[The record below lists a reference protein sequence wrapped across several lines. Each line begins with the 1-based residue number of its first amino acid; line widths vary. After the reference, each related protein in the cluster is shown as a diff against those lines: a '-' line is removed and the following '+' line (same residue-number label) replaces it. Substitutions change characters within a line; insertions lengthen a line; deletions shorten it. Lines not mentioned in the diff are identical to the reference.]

1 MIRCALSDTTV
12 EKLYKSLY
20 KHMSDKKSFNAEDY
34 MAYVFGNKAA
44 LSTPETSAK
53 IVQHIPRMII
63 DIYNTEFLGDPD
75 FNLDLNAIALLGK
88 SFLNEDSGI
97 NNIISK
103 YTDKSKKFLRYVN
116 RTQEL
121 EAGNVELQD
130 QELSDVYV
138 SPFSFMPYSAL
149 SGTSQELVA
158 IDPTS
163 PDFNIETIDQSKRF
177 IYTALEK
184 MKASVGDTESPLSEF
199 VYQGKTLN
207 LQPTPLLEVERTE
220 LDQYTQD
227 LIARSLGMQ
236 AKNKDIK
243 GVTRVQDQIVLLIT
257 DDQGNKVYF
266 NQDGDI
272 STKEEGGRLAY
283 QFLRDVRKEGNNYNV
298 YNIYG
303 YSTILDPAE
312 IAMSLYKV
320 ADPEVINNIAR
331 MQQEEFE
338 LLYKLKETILN
349 TLERPLLP
357 ITGISKGVFEKFV
370 GKTITLNKLASL
382 ANIDSSVFKSIKT
395 IQKDRGAFK
404 AGNAVINVNGAEL
417 LIDRVDVP
425 ADIARQVADVLTNKD
440 IEFSVRVDFYKQFFN
455 NKIDYRTR
463 RHLTSGDAS
472 KNEFVFN
479 YSNKTH
485 QESKSRKF
493 LDNSLD
499 LSQQSIQSKS
509 EAELKDMADK
519 IYDVLING
527 KGRDGKFYPT
537 KMNFNSELL
546 KNERYMVYDSNTKS
560 VGFGNYIDLIK
571 TLPAVISLSSAN
583 KDVVNTYVQFGIP
596 NSTTEL
602 VSQVQREVKEDKR
615 TPTKRLK
622 DSIVDKIKAEGPQVV
637 EVNDPK
643 KGFYAGKHYAYFNVK
658 VDGIDQQAKVYFP
671 NKSVIVVRDGK
682 MYQDPTW
689 PSSGQ
694 QVLLVVKPELAVNGV
709 VYKDVVEVFT
719 LDEATGNAK
728 DYIGSVAER
737 DATEY
742 QDSVITEEKEELE
755 AEIEENA
762 PAEEA
767 PIIDKITEKDTV
779 INADNPN
786 TGISDLLNQDW
797 KGLDRSKKLSGK
809 VTVAEIEAAQEWWSK
824 SPLSKHIKLEH
835 LANIV
840 NSNAYARFITSGQVL
855 VSELFNKEYGKIQIY
870 NKGSMVD
877 VYHEAWHAFS
887 QLYLTKDE
895 KSKLYAEV
903 RNYKTPSGRQPYL
916 NKSFK
921 EIEELLA
928 EDFRAYAKNPEKFKA
943 NEYKQR
949 RSLFK
954 KILDF
959 LSYLFTG
966 KSKKAYKTELVPVV
980 NNNYPARVS
989 EIYNKLYFADKNGLL
1004 NNLQPSFDNVRW
1016 DMLNRGIE
1024 SIEKP
1029 QNDSLNRQDSMLV
1042 SQSIDSVISE
1052 MIDDLNSGFGVK
1064 SATMRVLNTPEN
1076 RVIAYETVKKKFQ
1089 EKLDGIKETLANDG
1103 IDYDTYVAQEIE
1115 EREPLT
1121 YEQEQMLNNV
1131 RILQTAI
1138 DNWGDEKKGVVK
1150 FHKENSRFDIIK
1162 EDYSEIDVDQD
1173 EVDEN
1178 GDFVDNLS
1186 GEEGKTESDI
1196 KADKVGKK
1204 SLEQLAQKEALYI
1217 AKSLFK
1223 ITDGKTT
1230 NNSLGFKQLA
1240 DFPKMWKILMREI
1253 GGVKDPVEM
1262 YDKLVKAAESYI
1274 PEFKQLVYKKLQSP
1288 RNITR
1293 DAEFDAIASFWQTFS
1308 RPRIA
1313 YMQLTAFVEKEW
1325 DYEEQRE
1332 VITGVTTEVLDAS
1345 IDASNVIR
1353 KFVGKFKAESPR
1365 DNAYITKVDNI
1376 VALTKL
1382 DKLVKDFADPRNSN
1396 ELDVNKA
1403 FEFAN
1408 SIGIYLDDVKAI
1420 KDELR
1425 KNIEYYGLQY
1435 LYTVV
1440 KDFANIQAKGSNAPE
1455 KALELLAKFTGNP
1468 LNVFQMKIPG
1478 NLLPSLK
1485 VDTVYQKSAIKRL
1498 AELQGRYGYDTSNY
1512 SVLNPEGNLVNEFTD
1527 DSSIS
1532 RKVDGIN
1539 RAENIKDLWS
1549 NKDNPENQLRYMSYL
1564 DPAINAYVNKNRL
1577 QILNS
1582 IFATEGDG
1590 SRRQGRNLKLVH
1602 VAGTQV
1608 ADPTVDVGT
1617 NTTSLDIYSK
1627 FLQEM
1632 HTMLKGGIQEFI
1644 RHASKKDALGMKV
1657 EGGVL
1662 GGIGKGKDGNL
1673 YVDVDQFST
1682 NGNGETYA
1690 ASQVILP
1697 YIGGE
1702 LERIIKFK
1710 NNKNKLKNYVGYNLV
1725 VGKNSEGGDLY
1736 AGETFTAFDNVLREE
1751 TKNKLLN
1758 PEFLKNLSD
1767 NDLSLEEFL
1776 KSDKSTLKQ
1785 EILDDITNYF
1795 NAQTSENLNY
1805 LKAIEYIDPTLYDKI
1820 SDKTLDKAAMN
1831 YTLVKAFTYN
1841 SWIHN
1846 FETIILNYGDMAV
1859 YNHIKEE
1866 LHKRNTGASSGGPKF
1881 MSDLV
1886 AQNFINNI
1894 WNADGKDANGN
1905 TIRKTYGSVLAGR
1918 KQNEEYKSFHYDGTL
1933 NTAVIEDIERKS
1945 VYLDEIEEGL
1955 REQYKKEGK
1964 SEAQINDIVAKE
1976 LKPYQEMNEAD
1987 GAGYITID
1995 AYRTLKKLE
2004 NAWSN
2009 TQENLYQKIIK
2020 GGKISASEIANFFP
2034 VYKLQNYGELA
2045 NTELPLTAMHKFAL
2059 MPLIPSELG
2068 NSQLEHLHAEML
2080 RNNIQYMTF
2089 KSGSKAGSLTSDGK
2103 PDKVFQD
2110 EAKTKLKDEIQF
2122 TKNTIYVEYLKN
2134 VTNVSSK
2141 YKTTITFPTQ
2151 LRGLIL
2157 DGMYNQGII
2166 TEKEYGKLS
2175 DKYHKL
2181 VSNYTELLKLELLD
2195 EIGFEYKN
2203 GKYTGDM
2210 SKFLNMVQ
2218 KELGKRDMPEHLLE
2232 RIGVNTDGTIKTDL
2246 SLHLEADTIEKMLLA
2261 VLTKRLIRQ
2270 KVKGEALV
2278 QVPSSMYN
2286 GLWDG
2291 YVQFDKAN
2299 KDDVKRLMGSNNLP
2313 FYKRDAKGTQAMK
2326 IAIALQG
2333 DFVNLLSLK
2342 DKDGNP
2348 IGTVE
2353 RLNELI
2359 KDDEWLNT
2367 GDNRKAITITG
2378 ARIPIQNLNSMEFAE
2393 VWHFLDPSAGNK
2405 VVVPTEIVAKAGSD
2419 FDVDK
2424 IFWMMPHIDT
2434 QGNYIKGAK
2443 SIEEIE
2449 KDIKKIKNAKAK
2461 PGQKKPSAKALIQK
2475 QKKAI
2480 ENELLNITRDILATP
2495 ANYASLVRP
2504 NETYLVKG
2512 IADELEPD
2520 VIEYNR
2526 FKNMHGEAERTFT
2539 DKFGETKRVISPS
2552 RPLEIGYNLHKHD
2565 VNMVVKDVLGIS
2577 ALQNKKHPIFKSIGA
2592 KMPATYKESYYDEA
2606 TRKYVDMDRDYDMRL
2621 LLPHSTIEVKDANG
2635 KVTEHIS
2642 LSSNLN
2648 QAGTRIS
2655 DLSSHIMNGELDVEK
2670 DAWVAY
2676 IQANLQT
2683 IGVLNYLLEAG
2694 VPEKTAIYF
2703 VSQPLIRDYTT
2714 KQKQLNSAYSFLA
2727 NKEIVPFQLIK
2738 YKAGSKINIPYRL
2751 NKYLLDTV
2759 NNTRFDSAL
2768 SKLKDNDKVSV
2779 LLKGSRFFQDNVL
2792 VKNLKANVANGK
2804 VNLASITEIKT
2815 EDKSLYKRSNSLI
2828 TNAAYYDAAVEASK
2842 LPGALNENGEFSEAD
2857 LLAAIKNPNDPKYTN
2872 LGIAAFLHFIEIEK
2886 QIKGLEAVKR
2896 ENPDTKL
2903 VKTVQQVRKKEQQFL
2918 DLTETS
2924 KVDPQLPL
2932 DIRNKS
2938 IISSFYIN
2946 DLSLDLIEPVLPLR
2960 LNKTVSDYITKIMNQ
2975 SSSRIS
2981 NKFGTGMEG
2990 EERFTSEF
2998 NNAVINYIFQ
3008 NFMSNFVDGDGN
3020 IVETPDKYRNMNV
3033 IIKPNIKNGV
3043 EMVDGKIYADVK
3055 TLTDQFKN
3063 KKYLK
3068 SSGAVDN
3075 YFRLGLAPFSTEDDP
3090 FPTQAIYN
3098 KYVFERE
3105 YLRTLYPDQ
3114 TEKFLNQRALLNTF
3128 NRDAIV
3134 GTEEY
3139 SYTDLVMS
3147 TIKEFSYLAD
3157 QYPVLEQLSRLPFK
3171 GAEKIV
3177 QLNNTKLVKGELA
3190 EIYYQNLKDLGD
3202 VNIKKVQ
3209 SPEENKKISE
3219 VFKLFSLMMIHQHG
3233 VGYSKYGF
3241 VKALDDSDYIE
3252 VMNVASK
3259 VFLDKNLNEDTLNTV
3274 FSKLMSDDQFK
3285 NYVVSPKQFNSGVE
3299 TIFSNEKTLELGVK
3313 VKEYV
3318 MSQGEEKFDALM
3330 AEVAPE
3336 LTIMDVPDNVDV
3348 DKVMNEEY
3356 DDYVPVTYK
3365 SLSTIINRLYKA
3377 GVNIDNLPFLFND
3390 FATDTTMTVDEF
3402 NLLLDNNLETLVEN
3416 DLMETPPV
3424 LKFEGTMTFGYG
3436 DSKRS
3441 DVTADTTFD
3450 AILRGERTAT
3460 TRYENQR
3467 NIDYWKQAKVG
3478 DIITWKAED
3487 GRTVDVVVTKELHPL
3502 KGSGKT
3508 AEEWSKLEGWTKE
3521 YFNTNVRP
3529 KIDTAWQIEFKLAEP
3544 TTQPAEAPVSN
3555 TNKPKGQ
3562 EVVPGI
3568 YVNQAALTKEEQ
3580 LELFDYLKPYLE
3592 EQAAKTLKGTESSK
3606 MIGLGLRWDYTSNNA
3621 GRKAVNIPDPIVN
3634 NKKYGYYTESINGQP
3649 LGQITPRFRALMQK
3663 ATGVDMTNYDGAII
3677 NLYEKDTFIPSHN
3690 DVDESKS
3697 AIKYPVIGINL
3708 GGKGNFSI
3716 ERIPGAGQLSLE
3728 AGTGY
3733 IFGVDGVNREVW
3745 HRTFPTPQDTFL
3757 PELTTKIDGKTY
3769 PAGSYRITITMRRVM
3784 PLTEAMPEAPSI
3796 VSETTPTQAPAA
3808 TTQPTVSAELPG
3820 PAKLSTKEQINIL
3833 EAELAGLL
3841 ADQAEARVNSI
3852 PIIIAEHM
3860 NKITPESARR
3870 ETGVK
3875 IGTGKDINPNL
3886 LSNTGFTVEKAAEYL
3901 QMDFFNGE
3909 TYPEVDE
3916 QEIRNYIIEILQ
3928 EGKNNFIE
3936 SYLPFQD
3943 RISEIRYEL
3952 NSIKS
3957 KPVETGQLDLFDF
3970 PAENTITDFYST
3982 LTEAQREK
3990 LGNLANVIDT
4000 YNEMYSD
4007 TMSVQEYIDNV
4018 LNCKI

>member
-1 MIRCALSDTTV
+1 
-12 EKLYKSLY
+12 
-20 KHMSDKKSFNAEDY
+20 MSDKKSFNAEDY

-63 DIYNTEFLGDPD
+63 DIYNTEFLGDQD

-88 SFLNEDSGI
+88 SFLNEDTGI

-130 QELSDVYV
+130 QESTEIYV
-138 SPFSFMPYSAL
+138 SPLSFMPYSAL

-158 IDPTS
+158 VDPTS
-163 PDFNIETIDQSKRF
+163 PDFNIETVDESKRF
-177 IYTALEK
+177 IYTTFEK
-184 MKASVGDTESPLSEF
+184 MKSVVGDPESPLSDF
-199 VYQGKTLN
+199 VYQGKVLK
-207 LQPTPLLEVERTE
+207 LKPTPLLEVDENE
-220 LDQYTQD
+220 LDDYVKN
-227 LIARSLGMQ
+227 IIVRSKSIQKRGLTP
-236 AKNKDIK
+236 K
-243 GVTRVQDQIVLLIT
+243 GVVQVQDQVLLLIT
-257 DDQGNKVYF
+257 DDQGNNVYF

-272 STKEEGGRLAY
+272 TTKEEGGKLAY
-283 QFLRDVRKEGNNYNV
+283 QFLRDVRKEGDNYNV

-312 IAMSLYKV
+312 IAISLYKV

-331 MQQEEFE
+331 MQQEEFK
-338 LLYKLKETILN
+338 LLYDLKENVLN
-349 TLERPLLP
+349 TGDRPLLP
-357 ITGISKGVFEKFV
+357 IVGISKGVFEKYV
-370 GKTITLNKLASL
+370 GKTITLSQLASL

-395 IQKDRGAFK
+395 IQKDRGSFK
-404 AGNAVINVNGAEL
+404 AGNAVITVNGAEL

-440 IEFSVRVDFYKQFFN
+440 IDFSVRTDFYKQFFN

-463 RHLTSGDAS
+463 RHLTSGDTS
-472 KNEFVFN
+472 KGQFVFN
-479 YSNKTH
+479 YSNNTY
-485 QESKSRKF
+485 QESKARKF
-493 LDNSLD
+493 LENSMD
-499 LSQQSIQSKS
+499 LSQQALQSKS
-509 EAELKDMADK
+509 EAELASMADK
-519 IYDVLING
+519 IYDVLIKG
-527 KGRDGKFYPT
+527 KGKEGKFYPT

-546 KNERYMVYDSNTKS
+546 KNERYMVYDSNSKS
-560 VGFGNYIDLIK
+560 IEFGNYINLVK
-571 TLPAVISLSSAN
+571 TLPAVISLASAN
-583 KDVVNTYVQFGIP
+583 KDVVNTYIQFGIP
-596 NSTTEL
+596 NGTTETIA
-602 VSQVQREVKEDKR
+602 QVQRELQEDKR
-615 TPTKRLK
+615 TPVKKLK
-622 DSIVDKIKAEGPQVV
+622 DSIVSKIKTEGPQVV
-637 EVNDPK
+637 EVSDPK
-643 KGFYAGKHYAYFNVK
+643 KGFYAGKHYANFKVK
-658 VDGIDQQAKVYFP
+658 VDGIDELAKVYFP
-671 NKSVIVVRDGK
+671 NKSVIVARDGK

-689 PSSGQ
+689 PSPGQ
-694 QVLLVVKPELAVNGV
+694 QVLLVVKPELAVDGV

-728 DYIGSVAER
+728 DYIGVIAEK
-737 DATEY
+737 DISEY
-742 QDSVITEEKEELE
+742 QNSTITEEKEELE
-755 AEIEENA
+755 AEVEEQITTQ
-762 PAEEA
+762 EA
-767 PIIDKITEKDTV
+767 PIIDNITEKNTV

-786 TGISDLLNQDW
+786 TDISDLLSQDW

-809 VTVAEIEAAQEWWSK
+809 VTVEEVEAAKEWWSK
-824 SPLSKHIKLEH
+824 SPLNKTIKLEH

-840 NSNAYARFITSGQVL
+840 NSNAYAKFIASGQT
-855 VSELFNKEYGKIQIY
+855 LFSRLFSKEYAKIQIY
-870 NKGSMVD
+870 SKGSMVD

-887 QLYLTKDE
+887 QLYLTKDQ
-895 KSKLYAEV
+895 KTQLYNEV
-903 RNYKTPSGRQPYL
+903 KNFKDKKGKQPYK

-921 EIEELLA
+921 DIEELLA
-928 EDFRAYAKNPEKFKA
+928 EDFREYAKNPEKFKTK
-943 NEYKQR
+943 EYSR
-949 RSLFK
+949 RKNIFK
-954 KILDF
+954 RIIDF
-959 LSYLFTG
+959 LTFLFTG
-966 KSKKAYKTELVPVV
+966 KLPKSIGTEVYKTELVPII

-989 EIYNKLYFADKNGLL
+989 EIYNNLYFADKSKLL
-1004 NNLQPSFDNVRW
+1004 TNLKPSFKNIMW
-1016 DMLNRGIE
+1016 DMLNRGVE
-1024 SIEKP
+1024 SIENP

-1042 SQSIDSVISE
+1042 SESIDSVISE

-1076 RVIAYETVKKKFQ
+1076 RIIAYETVKKKFQ
-1089 EKLDGIKETLANDG
+1089 EKLNGIKQTLANDG
-1103 IDYDTYVAQEIE
+1103 VDYDTYIAQELE
-1115 EREPLT
+1115 ERVPLT

-1150 FHKENSRFDIIK
+1150 FHKDTSRFDIIK
-1162 EDYSEIDVDQD
+1162 EDYNEIDIDQD
-1173 EVDEN
+1173 QVDEN

-1196 KADKVGKK
+1196 KADNVGKK

-1223 ITDGKTT
+1223 ISNGNTV

-1253 GGVKDPVEM
+1253 GAVKDPVEM
-1262 YDKLVKAAESYI
+1262 YDKLVKAAESYV

-1288 RNITR
+1288 KNITR
-1293 DAEFDAIASFWQTFS
+1293 DAEFDALASFWQTFS

-1313 YMQLTAFVEKEW
+1313 YEQLTAFVEKEW
-1325 DYEEQRE
+1325 DYENERE
-1332 VITGVTTEVLDAS
+1332 VITGITTEVLDAS

-1353 KFVGKFKAESPR
+1353 KFVAQFKAESPK
-1365 DNAYITKVDNI
+1365 DNPYITKVDNI
-1376 VALTKL
+1376 VALTNL
-1382 DKLVKDFADPRNSN
+1382 DKLVKDFADPRNQN
-1396 ELDVNKA
+1396 ELNVSKA

-1408 SIGIYLDDVKAI
+1408 SIGIYLDDVNAI
-1420 KDELR
+1420 KDEL
-1425 KNIEYYGLQY
+1425 KNNIEYYGLQY

-1440 KDFANIQAKGSNAPE
+1440 KDFASIQAKGTNAPQ
-1455 KALELLAKFTGNP
+1455 KAIELLAKFTGNP

-1498 AELQGRYGYDTSNY
+1498 AELQGRFGYDTSNY

-1549 NKDNPENQLRYMSYL
+1549 NKDKPENQLRYMSYL
-1564 DPAINAYVNKNRL
+1564 DPSINAYVNKNRL

-1590 SRRQGRNLKLVH
+1590 SRRKDRNLKLVH

-1627 FLQEM
+1627 FSQEM
-1632 HTMLKGGIQEFI
+1632 HMMLKGGIQEFI

-1657 EGGVL
+1657 DGGII

-1673 YVDVDQFST
+1673 YVDIDQFST

-1710 NNKNKLKNYVGYNLV
+1710 NNKDKFKNYVGYNLV
-1725 VGKNSEGGDLY
+1725 VGKNSDGSDLY
-1736 AGETFTAFDNVLREE
+1736 AGETFTAFDNVLTDE
-1751 TKNKLLN
+1751 TKKKLLD
-1758 PEFLKNLSD
+1758 PEFLNNLST

-1776 KSDKSTLKQ
+1776 KTDKSTLKQ
-1785 EILDDITNYF
+1785 DIINDITKYF
-1795 NAQTSENLNY
+1795 NDQ
-1805 LKAIEYIDPTLYDKI
+1805 AIENFSYIVAVNYVDETLYDKI
-1820 SDKTLDKAAMN
+1820 SDKTLDMEAMDN
-1831 YTLVKAFTYN
+1831 ILVKAFTYN

-1866 LHKRNTGASSGGPKF
+1866 LHKRNTGASSGGNKF
-1881 MSDLV
+1881 MTDIN
-1886 AQNFINNI
+1886 AQDFINNI

-1933 NTAVIEDIERKS
+1933 NTAVIEDIERES
-1945 VYLDEIEEGL
+1945 EYIDEIEKGL
-1955 REQYKKEGK
+1955 REQYKKENK
-1964 SEAQINDIVAKE
+1964 TEAQINDIVAKE
-1976 LKPYQEMNEAD
+1976 LKPYKEMNEAD

-2009 TQENLYQKIIK
+2009 AQENLYQKIIK

-2068 NSQLEHLHAEML
+2068 NSQLDHLHAEML
-2080 RNNIQYMTF
+2080 RNNIQYMTY

-2103 PDKVFQD
+2103 PDKIFQD
-2110 EAKTKLKDEIQF
+2110 DAKTKLKDEIKF
-2122 TKNTIYVEYLKN
+2122 TPNTIYVEYLKN
-2134 VTNVSSK
+2134 VTNVNSK

-2166 TEKEYGKLS
+2166 SEKEYTNLS
-2175 DKYHKL
+2175 DRYHKL

-2195 EIGFEYKN
+2195 EVGFEYKN
-2203 GKYTGDM
+2203 GKYVGDM

-2261 VLTKRLIRQ
+2261 VLTKKLIRQ

-2299 KDDVKRLMGSNNLP
+2299 KDDVKKYMGSNNLP
-2313 FYKRDAKGTQAMK
+2313 FYKRDEKGTQAMK
-2326 IAIALQG
+2326 VAIALQG

-2348 IGTVE
+2348 IGTIE
-2353 RLNELI
+2353 KLNELI
-2359 KDDEWLNT
+2359 KDDQWLNT
-2367 GDNRKAITITG
+2367 ADNRKAVTITG

-2393 VWHFLDPSAGNK
+2393 VWHFLDPAAGNK

-2449 KDIKKIKNAKAK
+2449 KDIKKIKNAKAVEGK
-2461 PGQKKPSAKALIQK
+2461 KKPSAKAYIQK

-2480 ENELLNITRDILATP
+2480 ENELLNSTRDILSTP

-2512 IADELEPD
+2512 IADELEPN

-2526 FKNMHGEAERTFT
+2526 FKNMHGEGERSFT
-2539 DKFGETKRVISPS
+2539 DKSGKTKRVISPT
-2552 RPLEIGYNLHKHD
+2552 RTLEVGYNLHKHD

-2635 KVTEHIS
+2635 KVTKHIS
-2642 LSSNLN
+2642 LSNN
-2648 QAGTRIS
+2648 INEAGTRIS

-2703 VSQPLIRDYTT
+2703 VSQPLIREYATR
-2714 KQKQLNSAYSFLA
+2714 QKRLNSAYSFLA
-2727 NKEIVPFQLIK
+2727 NKKSTPFQLLK
-2738 YKAGSKINIPYRL
+2738 YEAGTTIMNKFPYKLKTDIVNKINTDKFDDTMSRL
-2751 NKYLLDTV
+2751 N
-2759 NNTRFDSAL
+2759 
-2768 SKLKDNDKVSV
+2768 DNDIVSV
-2779 LLKGSRFFQDNVL
+2779 KLQGVPAFQHNVL
-2792 VKNLKANVANGK
+2792 VKNLKANLQSGK
-2804 VNLASITEIKT
+2804 INSTGIAEIKSST
-2815 EDKSLYKRSNSLI
+2815 GNTLYKKAFSLI
-2828 TNAAYYDAAVEASK
+2828 TNAAYYDAAVEATK
-2842 LPGALNENGEFSEAD
+2842 LPGVLNENGEFNEAD

-2872 LGIAAFLHFIEIEK
+2872 LALATFLHFVEIEK

-2896 ENPDTKL
+2896 QSNPDTKL
-2903 VKTVQQVRKKEQQFL
+2903 LKTVQQVRKREQQFL
-2918 DLTETS
+2918 DSTETS
-2924 KVDPQLPL
+2924 KVDPQLPY

-2938 IISSFYIN
+2938 ILSSFYIN
-2946 DLSLDLIEPVLPLR
+2946 DMALDLIEPVLPLR
-2960 LNKTVSDYITKIMNQ
+2960 LNKTTSDYIAKVMNQ
-2975 SSSRIS
+2975 NSSQIS
-2981 NKFGTGMEG
+2981 NKYGIGMEG
-2990 EERFTSEF
+2990 EERFTTEF

-3008 NFMSNFVDGDGN
+3008 NFMSNFVDSKGN
-3020 IVETPDKYRNMNV
+3020 IVETPDVYRNMNV

-3043 EMVDGKIYADVK
+3043 EIVDGKIYVDSK
-3055 TLTDQFKN
+3055 TLTDQFIN

-3068 SSGAVDN
+3068 SSGAADS
-3075 YFRLGLAPFSTEDDP
+3075 YSKLGLAPFSTEDNP

-3139 SYTDLVMS
+3139 SYTDLLMS

-3177 QLNNTKLVKGELA
+3177 QLNNKNLVKGELA

-3209 SPEENKKISE
+3209 SPEENRKLSE

-3252 VMNVASK
+3252 VMDIASK

-3285 NYVVSPKQFNSGVE
+3285 NYVVSPREFNTGIE
-3299 TIFSNEKTLELGVK
+3299 TVFKNEKTLELGVK
-3313 VKEYV
+3313 VKDYV
-3318 MSQGEEKFDALM
+3318 MSEGEEKFDALM

-3336 LTIMDVPDNVDV
+3336 LTIMDVPDNVDA
-3348 DKVMNEEY
+3348 DKVMSEEY

-3390 FATDTTMTVDEF
+3390 FATDNTMTVDEF
-3402 NLLLDNNLETLVEN
+3402 NILLDNNLETLAEEDLLEEEPVNELSEYTNHSGGAIGSDTEWDVIGKEFGMVNNKHYFTGEKGPKNAPLGNVDITDQPIAVEGATKVAQAAKQMWGYKYN
-3416 DLMETPPV
+3416 TMKDQRLIRNWAQV
-3424 LKFEGTMTFGYG
+3424 ANSDAVFAIGTLG
-3436 DSKRS
+3436 K
-3441 DVTADTTFD
+3441 
-3450 AILRGERTAT
+3450 E
-3460 TRYENQR
+3460 
-3467 NIDYWKQAKVG
+3467 G
-3478 DIITWKAED
+3478 DIWKGDEKSAEP
-3487 GRTVDVVVTKELHPL
+3487 RKLL
-3502 KGSGKT
+3502 KVAVQGGTGYAVEMAIQAGKPVYVFDQVRNQWYKNING
-3508 AEEWSKLEGWTKE
+3508 EWSKSEVPILTKNFAGIGTREINEAGKQAIRDVYANAIKFIQPSIKTQSTEVEANYYTPELLKANPNKIYVFGDNNQRQGKKGQAAIRDEVNAMGISTKLRPSADEDAFMTDKDLANNKAVIDSDIAKIKATGKTVVFPKDGLGTGLAALKTKAPQTYAYLKERLLQEFGFNNDNGTLTQPSTQPTETIEVEEQIPTLEEAPEIVMTPDNIAKIASGEKTTTLRTTDIADGIYRIGDNLYRLTNRGLLSIEEAGGVDIISKSEAFGPEGPRFPSTREFLEGKRRLYVINIEPVQQPQVEQEIE
-3521 YFNTNVRP
+3521 YN
-3529 KIDTAWQIEFKLAEP
+3529 EFYSE
-3544 TTQPAEAPVSN
+3544 
-3555 TNKPKGQ
+3555 
-3562 EVVPGI
+3562 EVVP
-3568 YVNQAALTKEEQ
+3568 
-3580 LELFDYLKPYLE
+3580 
-3592 EQAAKTLKGTESSK
+3592 
-3606 MIGLGLRWDYTSNNA
+3606 
-3621 GRKAVNIPDPIVN
+3621 
-3634 NKKYGYYTESINGQP
+3634 
-3649 LGQITPRFRALMQK
+3649 
-3663 ATGVDMTNYDGAII
+3663 
-3677 NLYEKDTFIPSHN
+3677 
-3690 DVDESKS
+3690 
-3697 AIKYPVIGINL
+3697 VI
-3708 GGKGNFSI
+3708 
-3716 ERIPGAGQLSLE
+3716 
-3728 AGTGY
+3728 
-3733 IFGVDGVNREVW
+3733 
-3745 HRTFPTPQDTFL
+3745 
-3757 PELTTKIDGKTY
+3757 
-3769 PAGSYRITITMRRVM
+3769 
-3784 PLTEAMPEAPSI
+3784 
-3796 VSETTPTQAPAA
+3796 
-3808 TTQPTVSAELPG
+3808 
-3820 PAKLSTKEQINIL
+3820 
-3833 EAELAGLL
+3833 
-3841 ADQAEARVNSI
+3841 
-3852 PIIIAEHM
+3852 
-3860 NKITPESARR
+3860 
-3870 ETGVK
+3870 
-3875 IGTGKDINPNL
+3875 
-3886 LSNTGFTVEKAAEYL
+3886 
-3901 QMDFFNGE
+3901 
-3909 TYPEVDE
+3909 
-3916 QEIRNYIIEILQ
+3916 
-3928 EGKNNFIE
+3928 
-3936 SYLPFQD
+3936 
-3943 RISEIRYEL
+3943 
-3952 NSIKS
+3952 
-3957 KPVETGQLDLFDF
+3957 
-3970 PAENTITDFYST
+3970 DFYES
-3982 LTEAQREK
+3982 LTDAQKEK
-3990 LGNLANVIDT
+3990 LGNLVDVIDN
-4000 YNEMYSD
+4000 YEELYAD

-4018 LNCKI
+4018 LKCKL